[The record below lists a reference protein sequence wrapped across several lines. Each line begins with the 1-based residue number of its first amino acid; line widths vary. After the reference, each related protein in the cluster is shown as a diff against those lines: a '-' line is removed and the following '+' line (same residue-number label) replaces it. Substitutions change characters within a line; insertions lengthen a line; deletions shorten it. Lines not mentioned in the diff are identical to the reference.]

1 MQIDYFYKAKENEK
15 MKTNV
20 CKIMALMLIFV
31 IAASLCSCK
40 DESQRMTVVIG
51 GDSPTEYSVYLNE
64 LDTSRG
70 LVAVLD
76 DLKKNVKLNYE
87 IKGGKLVRVGGLEYN
102 TGDGTDICVYTS
114 VAADASDAEDRFTVD
129 YKGATYS
136 EIDVKLSEMTLEPGA
151 LIYIGLLR
159 YE

>member
-1 MQIDYFYKAKENEK
+1 
-15 MKTNV
+15 MKTKV
-20 CKIMALMLIFV
+20 CKTLAFVLILVIM
-31 IAASLCSCK
+31 ASLCSCK
-40 DESQRMTVVIG
+40 DEAQRMTVVIG
-51 GDSPTEYSVYLNE
+51 GDSPTEYAVYLNE
-64 LDTSRG
+64 FDSSRG
-70 LVAVLD
+70 LYGL
-76 DLKKNVKLNYE
+76 LEHLEKSVKLNYE

-114 VAADASDAEDRFTVD
+114 VLSDASDAEDRFTVD

-159 YE
+159 YV